1 MQEATISNDQKQQAK
16 QPEPLYQRGKYPS
29 VIDTDDLVF
38 EMGVQLVGNLN
49 KEKLLDGLAKRVG
62 LFEKAA
68 VEASVGKADA
78 EKKLAPLIESNK
90 LYVANNQKLD
100 AELVKIR
107 KELEIIKAES
117 AKALIDLAKVKDEE
131 IANLKK
137 RKAPKK
143 RS

>member
-1 MQEATISNDQKQQAK
+1 MQDATISKE

-49 KEKLLDGLAKRVG
+49 KEKLLDGLAKRAG

-78 EKKLAPLIESNK
+78 EKKLALLIESNG
-90 LYVANNQKLD
+90 LYVTNNQRLD
-100 AELVKIR
+100 AELVKVR
-107 KELEIIKAES
+107 KELEA
-117 AKALIDLAKVKDEE
+117 AKLELAKMIAVKDEE
-131 IANLKK
+131 IAALEK
-137 RKAPKK
+137 RKSPKK
-143 RS
+143 KGS